1 MKTTS
6 NIDFRTRAA
15 RSATLD
21 YCRKADLFA
30 LAAKAGSTTH
40 FLLYESEELIQQMKA
55 GNARCCLREDRGKLR
70 WKGLVR
76 TNMSKV
82 GWKVG
87 KHKYVEI
94 RKPWKTFEVGD
105 NGTMSKAQEQAVVD
119 ELNRLNFLGRQW
131 RRCADEQWEGGYTPD
146 IVSLDNEIT
155 IEVKGFGGT
164 FSSLKWGE

>member
-30 LAAKAGSTTH
+30 LAAKAGSVTH
-40 FLLYESEELIQQMKA
+40 FLLYENEELIQQVA
-55 GNARCCLREDRGKLR
+55 
-70 WKGLVR
+70 
-76 TNMSKV
+76 
-82 GWKVG
+82 
-87 KHKYVEI
+87 
-94 RKPWKTFEVGD
+94 
-105 NGTMSKAQEQAVVD
+105 D
-119 ELNRLNFLGRQW
+119 ELNRINFLGKQW

-146 IVSLDNEIT
+146 IVSLDGEVT